1 VFEASLAQRLVDART
16 QWDWLVEPLPPI
28 IPLLVLLVFLLHGS
42 EALRTAVA
50 SLPLLLILGLIGLYS
65 MIIYLMVGGKEKMKK
80 KCPSARKGSPDCIDT
95 CSRANML
102 TLQQLPRSLL
112 PLYSEEHSSSDESDA
127 SLV

>member
-1 VFEASLAQRLVDART
+1 MFEASLAQRLVDART

-80 KCPSARKGSPDCIDT
+80 KCPSAQLGLPTIYTSVLEPT
-95 CSRANML
+95 C
-102 TLQQLPRSLL
+102 
-112 PLYSEEHSSSDESDA
+112 
-127 SLV
+127 